1 MSTAF
6 VGQLRSHRPPLELA
20 PPGPGALSFRVQGAE
35 QWDAIRVTA
44 AAGMSVREVKERVL
58 AAFNPD
64 HEYAD
69 EFVLKFRGWEMLD
82 ESTPIGQSGI
92 VNGSII
98 LLGDRRRR
106 AVR

>member
-6 VGQLRSHRPPLELA
+6 VGQLRSHRPPLELS
-20 PPGPGALSFRVQGAE
+20 PPGPGVLSFRVQGAE
-35 QWDAIRVTA
+35 NWDAIRVSA
-44 AAGMSVREVKERVL
+44 AAGMSIREVKQRVL

-64 HEYAD
+64 YEYAD

-82 ESTPIGQSGI
+82 EGTPIGQSGI